1 MRQEQICHVSN
12 IHTMEI
18 VVVLDISSVAFIDI
32 LEKESQLPLIH
43 IDVKVVLHEEMH
55 S

>member
-1 MRQEQICHVSN
+1 MRQEQICHVSD

-18 VVVLDISSVAFIDI
+18 VVVLNVSSVTFIDI
-32 LEKESQLPLIH
+32 FEKESQFPLIH